1 MLFYGNQFF
10 KGNRRFPLRSL
21 PSIRR
26 GCRYTLPCRRKQ
38 IFGIFIRQSR
48 SKPHG
53 RVAYY
58 LIIIVIVSGVI
69 VSGVG
74 VGVSGGGVGVIVIGV
89 SGVIV
94 SGGVKIRA
102 PPAERA
108 ISNNIMMAQT
118 HNQHLFPV
126 IDRVIDLNKLKP
138 IVLVRQAVNGLTN
151 DIVIVLFTKVENPYW
166 PIDLTKHQ
174 HMHQCAIII
183 LVRHNGVA
191 RLIGLVIPE
200 AEVQA
205 DPDILVRQQI
215 TVFTSQML
223 L

>member
-10 KGNRRFPLRSL
+10 KGNLRFPLRSL

-48 SKPHG
+48 SKPRG

-69 VSGVG
+69 VSG
-74 VGVSGGGVGVIVIGV
+74 GGVGVIV
-89 SGVIV
+89 SG
-94 SGGVKIRA
+94 GGVKIRA

-126 IDRVIDLNKLKP
+126 LDRIINLNKLKP
-138 IVLVRQAVNGLTN
+138 VVLIGQSIDGLTN
-151 DIVIVLFTKVENPYW
+151 DIVIVLFAKVENPHW
-166 PIDLTKHQ
+166 PVDLTIHQ
-174 HMHQCAIII
+174 HMHQCPVVVF
-183 LVRHNGVA
+183 VRHNGVA

-200 AEVQA
+200 AEVQT

-215 TVFTSQML
+215 AMFTSQML